1 MTLVLQRLDIEQHES
16 KATIEAKNS
25 EIQDLRDELETTR
38 RSYDDQI
45 RAMSDHLA
53 SLNDKI
59 VEKSEKLVQMNG
71 ESNGNSH
78 PSTSNN
84 STGGSL
90 IRKMVRK

>member
-1 MTLVLQRLDIEQHES
+1 MALVLQRLDVEQNES
-16 KATIEAKNS
+16 KLTIEAKNS
-25 EIQDLRDELETTR
+25 EIQDLKDELETTR
-38 RSYDDQI
+38 RSYDEQI
-45 RAMSDHLA
+45 RDHLA
-53 SLNDKI
+53 SLNAKI